1 MRKSITPLLN
11 LIFLLGTLSCSQ
23 QKISDQERRRE
34 QEIAAA
40 ESLRQE
46 YKQVVGVY
54 TGELLG
60 DNDYQQDVTLSLSI
74 QDIPVVVEGQVDP
87 VLTPKL
93 VGQLRLVFSELEFI
107 DAPIQSSE
115 YFAAQKRLNLLVNHS
130 QTGEMSFNLVLS
142 NSQLS
147 GTWVAP
153 TAGNSG
159 TTTLNKEESL

>member
-1 MRKSITPLLN
+1 M
-11 LIFLLGTLSCSQ
+11 
-23 QKISDQERRRE
+23 
-34 QEIAAA
+34 
-40 ESLRQE
+40 
-46 YKQVVGVY
+46 GVY
-54 TGELLG
+54 HGELLG
-60 DNDYQQDVTLSLSI
+60 ANDYQQDVILSLSI

-93 VGQLRLVFSELEFI
+93 VGQLRLVFSDIEFI

>member
-1 MRKSITPLLN
+1 MKRHT
-11 LIFLLGTLSCSQ
+11 FLLLKLTLLLGAASCSQ
-23 QKISDQERRRE
+23 QKISAQERARE

-40 ESLRQE
+40 EILRQE

-54 TGELLG
+54 SGELLG
-60 DNDYQQDVTLSLSI
+60 NNEYQQDVVLTLSI

-93 VGQLRLVFSELEFI
+93 VGQLRLLFSELEFI
-107 DAPIQSSE
+107 DAPVQSAE
-115 YFAAQKRLNLLVNHS
+115 YFAIQKKLNLVVNHA
-130 QTGEMSFNLVLS
+130 QTGEMSLNLTLTG
-142 NSQLS
+142 NNLS

-159 TTTLNKEESL
+159 TTLLDRDVSL